1 MTRYLFN
8 RFAGMLLTVFLASIV
23 SFAAIELPP
32 GSYLS
37 TYRAQ
42 LQAADMSETQIEGQL
57 RYIEE
62 RFALSQPVHTRY
74 FVWMSGLLRG
84 DFGYSMAL
92 RAPVADLIGD
102 RLAMTLVLA
111 LASALFTFVVGIGI
125 GVLAALKPYSLLD
138 NSLTFIAFFFLAVPN
153 FLLGI
158 IAIYLWITVVG
169 GAPKFG
175 LQSPQ
180 FVFEPWGI
188 PRILDLLSHLW
199 LPVLIIGTANA
210 AAMIRVVRARMLEAL
225 PEPFV
230 QTARMKGLRQRRVVL
245 MHALRVAINPV
256 ISATALSLPT
266 LIGGEIVTSIVLQL
280 NTIGP
285 LLFEALMA
293 QDMYLAATILLLLT
307 VILVVANFFADLVI
321 AWLDPRI
328 SHG

>member
-1 MTRYLFN
+1 MGRYLTS
-8 RFAGMLLTVFLASIV
+8 RLIGMLTTIFLASIV

-42 LQAADMSETQIEGQL
+42 LQQMDMTEEQVEGQL

-62 RFALSQPVHTRY
+62 RFALSQPVYTRY
-74 FVWMSGLLRG
+74 FVWVGGLLRG

-92 RAPVADLIGD
+92 RAPVADLVGD
-102 RLAMTLVLA
+102 RLAMSLVLA
-111 LASALFTFVVGIGI
+111 LAATLFTLVAGIGV
-125 GVLAALKPYSLLD
+125 GVLAALRPYSIFD
-138 NSLTFIAFFFLAVPN
+138 NVLTFGAFFFLAVPN
-153 FLLGI
+153 FLLAI
-158 IAIYLWITVVG
+158 IVIYFWITVVG
-169 GAPKFG
+169 GAPQFG
-175 LQSPQ
+175 LQSPE
-180 FVFEPWGI
+180 FVFEPWGV
-188 PRILDLLSHLW
+188 PRVLDLLSHLW

-210 AAMIRVVRARMLEAL
+210 AGMIRVVRARMLEAL

-230 QTARMKGLRQRRVVL
+230 QTARMKGLRERRIVL
-245 MHALRVAINPV
+245 LHALRAAINPV
-256 ISATALSLPT
+256 ISATALSLPAV
-266 LIGGEIVTSIVLQL
+266 IGGEIVTSIVLQL

-293 QDMYLAATILLLLT
+293 QDMYLAATILLMLT
-307 VILVVANFFADLVI
+307 VILVVANFLADLII

>member
-1 MTRYLFN
+1 MKRHLLN
-8 RFAGMLLTVFLASIV
+8 RLVGMLLTVFLASIV

-42 LQAADMSETQIEGQL
+42 LQAADMTEEQIEGQL

-62 RFALSQPVHTRY
+62 RFALSQPVYTRY
-74 FVWMSGLLRG
+74 LVWVGGLLRG

-111 LASALFTFVVGIGI
+111 LSATLFTLVVGIAV
-125 GVLAALKPYSLLD
+125 GVLAALKPYSLFD
-138 NSLTFIAFFFLAVPN
+138 NIFTITAFFLLAVPN
-153 FLLGI
+153 FLLAI
-158 IAIYLWITVVG
+158 IVLYAWITVVG
-169 GAPKFG
+169 GAPQFG
-175 LQSPQ
+175 LQSPE

-188 PRILDLLSHLW
+188 PRILDLFAHLW

-210 AAMIRVVRARMLEAL
+210 AGMIRVVRARMLEAL
-225 PEPFV
+225 PEPYV

-245 MHALRVAINPV
+245 LHALRAAINPV

-266 LIGGEIVTSIVLQL
+266 VIGGEIVTSIVLQL
-280 NTIGP
+280 NTI
-285 LLFEALMA
+285 EALMA
-293 QDMYLAATILLLLT
+293 QDMYLAATILLMLT
-307 VILVVANFFADLVI
+307 VILVVANFLADLVI